1 MSLRTLSG
9 SGGGKSHHRKSLIA
23 LPFAINIDTLTAHW
37 HEKLSAIQSAIECVA
52 EIIEGTELRLENS
65 S

>member
-9 SGGGKSHHRKSLIA
+9 SKGGKSHHRKSLIA
-23 LPFAINIDTLTAHW
+23 LPFAINIDTHTAHW
-37 HEKLSAIQSAIECVA
+37 HEKLSAIQSAIECAA
-52 EIIEGTELRLENS
+52 EVIEGIELRAGKS

>member
-9 SGGGKSHHRKSLIA
+9 SGGSKSHHRKSLIA

-37 HEKLSAIQSAIECVA
+37 HEKLSFIRSAVDCVA
-52 EIIEGTELRLENS
+52 EIIEGAELRTEKCS
-65 S
+65 